1 MFASLA
7 VSTGK
12 FLYFPNPPWRV
23 AMMES
28 STLLGLHRSQLRSW
42 EYGWYLIEQVDLPAH
57 LKFTFIQT
65 PQLSL
70 F

>member
-1 MFASLA
+1 
-7 VSTGK
+7 
-12 FLYFPNPPWRV
+12 
-23 AMMES
+23 MMES
-28 STLLGLHRSQLRSW
+28 STLLGLHRSQLHSW